1 VKLAKALLGAAVAG
15 IALAGST
22 ATRAEP
28 PVYVTLKESLGP
40 PCCYGPQ
47 VFYVFSVTND
57 LGGANKIYQFE
68 AFLGGVVID
77 LSAPTGFDVDESGT
91 VWTDDDYNSAIAP
104 GGTGY
109 FYTLG
114 YNDFIIPSIYWSVSV
129 EGGPNGEATVF
140 YSGVALANVPESST
154 WAMMLLGFAGLG
166 FAGYR
171 AARKGVSLAA

>member
-1 VKLAKALLGAAVAG
+1 MKLAKAVLGAAVAG

-28 PVYVTLKESLGP
+28 PVYVTLKESL
-40 PCCYGPQ
+40 PCCYGGPQQ

-68 AFLGGVVID
+68 ALGVVID
-77 LSAPTGFDVDESGT
+77 ILAPPGFDFDFSG
-91 VWTDDDYNSAIAP
+91 WTDDDYNSAIAP

-109 FYTLG
+109 FYALG
-114 YNDFIIPSIYWSVSV
+114 YNDFIIPGVSWSVNV
-129 EGGPNGEATVF
+129 EDGPNGEATVS
-140 YSGVALANVPESST
+140 YGGVALANVPKSST